1 MPSVDEARNEHCT
14 VYDVSGVPTV
24 LINRRQTRSDCKVTG
39 DGRKPS
45 GISWSSRCDSA
56 ENTKLIIYT
65 LHDKFHTRCIY
76 IYIYIYIHMHESR
89 QHI

>member
-24 LINRRQTRSDCKVTG
+24 LTNRRRQTGSDCKVAG

-56 ENTKLIIYT
+56 ENMKLIIYT
-65 LHDKFHTRCIY
+65 LHDKFHTCCIY
-76 IYIYIYIHMHESR
+76 ICIHMHESR